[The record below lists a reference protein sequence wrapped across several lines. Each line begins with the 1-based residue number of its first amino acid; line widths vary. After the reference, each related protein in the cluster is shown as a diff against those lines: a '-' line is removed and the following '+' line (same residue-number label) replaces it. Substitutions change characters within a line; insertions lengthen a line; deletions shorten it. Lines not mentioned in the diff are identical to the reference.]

1 MNFGFLLGLCLF
13 NFINAKYLL
22 VNVDEEQQVRGPK
35 PPAPVLVTKPPVA
48 PKRPLPTCIQPGGKC
63 LGNTK
68 LSINIEFSAR
78 SVKGPAEC
86 CQGYTCVSGMCLKPR
101 ISLDGLG
108 KKVDIDGR
116 ARALA
121 PKFYH
126 IEGWKDCTGSKD
138 MGSFTIHC
146 LPSHRPEKCKYDA
159 WIELND
165 LAKKEPSEAPGPCE
179 EKSSGVLP
187 VILCRKHQETCGLLF
202 GGPGKCCDGLKCE
215 RNFKFGLPGT
225 CVKAQIEDQC
235 YFQYGFGSRMVP
247 CCFNIISRE
256 EYDRLVEEHAK
267 NPIVGGAIGKHHSCP
282 KNAEEAHQIVSGKCK
297 NHGEKCGR
305 QGSKDYGKCCEEGM
319 CAGPAGGVTHCV
331 EASELEL
338 PSLCR
343 AHFDTCGYEATN
355 PQKQHGDCCVGM
367 KCERAWLE
375 EVGKCVI
382 EKCKNHGEKC
392 GRQAILNAKDY
403 GKCCEGSICQAEK
416 PGAIMKCVK
425 ESQKQSRGQCVP
437 PCSDGDICCTDTHTC
452 ASSCS

>member
-22 VNVDEEQQVRGPK
+22 VNVDDEQQVRGPK

-63 LGNTK
+63 LGKTK

-86 CQGYTCVSGMCLKPR
+86 CQGYTCVSGMCMKPR
-101 ISLDGLG
+101 ISLEGLG
-108 KKVDIDGR
+108 KKVDIGNDR
-116 ARALA
+116 SEQRSLNAEER
-121 PKFYH
+121 KN
-126 IEGWKDCTGSKD
+126 TTS
-138 MGSFTIHC
+138 
-146 LPSHRPEKCKYDA
+146 PE
-159 WIELND
+159 
-165 LAKKEPSEAPGPCE
+165 
-179 EKSSGVLP
+179 
-187 VILCRKHQETCGLLF
+187 
-202 GGPGKCCDGLKCE
+202 
-215 RNFKFGLPGT
+215 
-225 CVKAQIEDQC
+225 AQIEDQC

-282 KNAEEAHQIVSGKCK
+282 KNAEEAHQIVS
-297 NHGEKCGR
+297 
-305 QGSKDYGKCCEEGM
+305 
-319 CAGPAGGVTHCV
+319 
-331 EASELEL
+331 ASELEL

-382 EKCKNHGEKC
+382 GKCKNHGEKC

-403 GKCCEGSICQAEK
+403 GKCCEGSICQAKKTRSNHEMCQRISK
-416 PGAIMKCVK
+416 AIKRSMRTTV
-425 ESQKQSRGQCVP
+425 
-437 PCSDGDICCTDTHTC
+437 
-452 ASSCS
+452 

>member
-22 VNVDEEQQVRGPK
+22 VNVDDEQQVRGPK

-63 LGNTK
+63 LGKTK

-138 MGSFTIHC
+138 MGSFTVHC
-146 LPSHRPEKCKYDA
+146 LPSHRQEKCKHDA

-225 CVKAQIEDQC
+225 CVKA
-235 YFQYGFGSRMVP
+235 
-247 CCFNIISRE
+247 
-256 EYDRLVEEHAK
+256 
-267 NPIVGGAIGKHHSCP
+267 
-282 KNAEEAHQIVSGKCK
+282 
-297 NHGEKCGR
+297 
-305 QGSKDYGKCCEEGM
+305 
-319 CAGPAGGVTHCV
+319 
-331 EASELEL
+331 SELVP
-338 PSLCR
+338 PSLCK
-343 AHFDTCGYEATN
+343 ALNDTCGYQATH
-355 PQKQHGDCCVGM
+355 PPKQHGDCCVGM
-367 KCERAWLE
+367 KCQRTGLGGAGRC
-375 EVGKCVI
+375 VIGKCKNHQEYCGCATTYPPTCHGDCCGTLTCEYYGVGGAGTCVNKG
-382 EKCKNHGEKC
+382 KCKNHGEKC
-392 GRQAILNAKDY
+392 GRQAILGAKDY
-403 GKCCEGSICQAEK
+403 GKCCEGSICQAKK

>member
-22 VNVDEEQQVRGPK
+22 VNVDDEQQVRGPK

-63 LGNTK
+63 LGKTK

-108 KKVDIDGR
+108 KKVDIGKDPSAQR
-116 ARALA
+116 SLNAEERSNTTS
-121 PKFYH
+121 P
-126 IEGWKDCTGSKD
+126 EG
-138 MGSFTIHC
+138 
-146 LPSHRPEKCKYDA
+146 
-159 WIELND
+159 
-165 LAKKEPSEAPGPCE
+165 
-179 EKSSGVLP
+179 SGVFP
-187 VILCRKHQETCGLLF
+187 VILCRKHQETCGL
-202 GGPGKCCDGLKCE
+202 GGFVGDCCDGLMCE
-215 RNFKFGLPGT
+215 RNFGTIGLPGK

-282 KNAEEAHQIVSGKCK
+282 KNAEEAHQIVS
-297 NHGEKCGR
+297 
-305 QGSKDYGKCCEEGM
+305 
-319 CAGPAGGVTHCV
+319 
-331 EASELEL
+331 ASELEL

-382 EKCKNHGEKC
+382 GKCKNHGEKC

-403 GKCCEGSICQAEK
+403 GKCCEGSICQAKKTRSNHEMCQRISK
-416 PGAIMKCVK
+416 AIKRSMRTTV
-425 ESQKQSRGQCVP
+425 
-437 PCSDGDICCTDTHTC
+437 
-452 ASSCS
+452 

>member
-13 NFINAKYLL
+13 SFINAKYLL
-22 VNVDEEQQVRGPK
+22 VNVDDEQQVRGPK

-63 LGNTK
+63 LGKTK
-68 LSINIEFSAR
+68 LTLTFEFSAR
-78 SVKGPAEC
+78 SVKDPAEC

-108 KKVDIDGR
+108 KKVDIG
-116 ARALA
+116 
-121 PKFYH
+121 
-126 IEGWKDCTGSKD
+126 
-138 MGSFTIHC
+138 
-146 LPSHRPEKCKYDA
+146 
-159 WIELND
+159 ND
-165 LAKKEPSEAPGPCE
+165 PSEQRSLNVE
-179 EKSSGVLP
+179 ERSNTTSPEGSGVFP
-187 VILCRKHQETCGLLF
+187 VIPCRKHQETCGL
-202 GGPGKCCDGLKCE
+202 GGFVGDCCDGLKCE
-215 RNFKFGLPGT
+215 RKFGLIGLPGK

-382 EKCKNHGEKC
+382 EKCKNHGEQC